1 LDKLYAVGDEY
12 LDMGMATSEIQI
24 SDFMGYRELGGIG
37 FEARMESFRR
47 LERILKNM
55 DYEYICLILLYELLL
70 NEVHM
75 TMHNILYEL
84 RVF

>member
-1 LDKLYAVGDEY
+1 VDQDY
-12 LDMGMATSEIQI
+12 LRVLCISSYSTSSLM
-24 SDFMGYRELGGIG
+24 SDFMGYHELGGIG

-55 DYEYICLILLYELLL
+55 DYEYICLILLYKLLL

-75 TMHNILYEL
+75 TMQNILYEL

>member
-1 LDKLYAVGDEY
+1 MDQDY
-12 LDMGMATSEIQI
+12 LWMTSISTFSVSSLV
-24 SDFMGYRELGGIG
+24 SDFMGYRELGGFG
-37 FEARMESFRR
+37 FEARMENFRR

-70 NEVHM
+70 NEVHV
-75 TMHNILYEL
+75 TMHNILYEI